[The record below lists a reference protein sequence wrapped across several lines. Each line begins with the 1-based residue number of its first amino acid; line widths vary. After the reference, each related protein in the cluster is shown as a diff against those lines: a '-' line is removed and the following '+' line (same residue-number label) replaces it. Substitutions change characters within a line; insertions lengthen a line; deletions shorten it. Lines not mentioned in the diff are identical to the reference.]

1 MLQEFL
7 DKIVV
12 VVASL
17 FASEAVCQILP
28 HVAGPETSLLESE
41 HASETSG
48 EAQANS
54 SDSPADDIACNKP
67 EFSEDKTFEKAITS
81 NESIYNKHLENLAS
95 TSGEVQA
102 NLSDSQADDI
112 AYNKPIFSE
121 DVSNDSQHNLESTA
135 STLDLSGSGFTS
147 SKNNGKHSDTKTNY
161 GAIPIPHPNQQPKAF
176 FSSCKN
182 SLLLS
187 CKITISIVPVSLVM
201 IFVLYFDVNTSSVC
215 YQHQMNNKSV
225 PQEVIKYVIAGDGI
239 ESFFLNFWF
248 QLTLILLF
256 GWREFRRH
264 YFSTLLLG
272 FLLGLS
278 VVVYKTTLFW
288 LKIDFTQ
295 TKYRYPCNAI
305 FLFGVIYSS
314 YLVAKKVS
322 QRYSSGANRLK
333 VRKVFAIVST
343 QFFFGFIIAMAYRYS
358 FIVWFRGTNSD
369 ILRTMIAMITP
380 MLIIIPMVISEN
392 LAIRSLQF
400 TDKGRIFVLIYFV
413 NGVSILLYCIMQ
425 AGVNSLSFFIVLSVF
440 RGVLQVFQTATVKI
454 RQKIAIGIW
463 ECFQRK
469 CISCPHVGELNESS
483 HHRRLKVDK
492 EIQIMLYQS
501 AAIIISQA
509 YLVFYLTNNY
519 HVKTRE
525 ILQEF
530 IMKRIIIGIGI
541 SFAANCLSLLIH
553 IHYHKTQIT
562 KIWLDHWKLHLVA
575 VTLGG
580 VMSICYF
587 TVVLLSVFK
596 SFAESKNYRIKNCTG
611 PFS

>member
-17 FASEAVCQILP
+17 FASEAVCQTVQ
-28 HVAGPETSLLESE
+28 HATGPETSLLESA
-41 HASETSG
+41 HARETSG

-81 NESIYNKHLENLAS
+81 NESIYNKHLETLAS

-135 STLDLSGSGFTS
+135 STLDLSGSRFTS

-161 GAIPIPHPNQQPKAF
+161 GAIPIPHPNRQPKAF

-201 IFVLYFDVNTSSVC
+201 IFVLYFGVNTSSVC

-225 PQEVIKYVIAGDGI
+225 PQEVIKYVIAGDDI

-264 YFSTLLLG
+264 YASTLLLG

-295 TKYRYPCNAI
+295 TKYRYPGNAI

-314 YLVAKKVS
+314 YLVAKEVS
-322 QRYSSGANRLK
+322 QTFSSGANRLK
-333 VRKVFAIVST
+333 KRKVFAIVST

-380 MLIIIPMVISEN
+380 MLIILPMVISEN

-454 RQKIAIGIW
+454 RQKIVIGIW
-463 ECFQRK
+463 KCFQRK

-509 YLVFYLTNNY
+509 YLVFYLTSNY

-541 SFAANCLSLLIH
+541 SFVANCLSLLIH

-562 KIWLDHWKLHLVA
+562 KVWLNHWKLHLVA

-596 SFAESKNYRIKNCTG
+596 NFAHSKNYGIKNCTG